1 MQLFIYRTA
10 PFGQTRAGCRQNDF
24 KCRHNA
30 HMALSIDNRGYER
43 GHESKKSMEVYQ
55 HLSLGAVE
63 QAYQEAV
70 QGVSI

>member
-43 GHESKKSMEVYQ
+43 GGWLRRGNPEALWNNDE
-55 HLSLGAVE
+55 LE
-63 QAYQEAV
+63 Q
-70 QGVSI
+70 